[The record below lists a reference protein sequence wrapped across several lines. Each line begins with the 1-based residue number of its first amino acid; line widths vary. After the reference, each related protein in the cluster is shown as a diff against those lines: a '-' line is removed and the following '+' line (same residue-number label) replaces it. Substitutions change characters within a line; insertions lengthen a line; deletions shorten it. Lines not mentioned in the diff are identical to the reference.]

1 MFSPEDQEYGK
12 DIWSHTPVNII
23 LKFLDSA
30 VRQEKKIHDTQKRSK
45 IVYS

>member
-1 MFSPEDQEYGK
+1 MDWMFSPEDQEYGK

-30 VRQEKKIHDTQKRSK
+30 VRQEKKYMTHRKEVK
-45 IVYS
+45 